1 MAGIALFQALDNI
14 SPGYGKE
21 YAELFH
27 QAGFPDPLALG
38 TLRETD
44 APEVP
49 LGVRRVVIDRLGEVN
64 TDIFPF
70 SWNLC
75 GIFQRMQ
82 GQATAM
88 GVLGL
93 LVRKALFAW
102 RLHPLLT

>member
-14 SPGYGKE
+14 SPGYGNE

-49 LGVRRVVIDRLGEVN
+49 LGVRRVVIGRLGEVN

-70 SWNLC
+70 RDYSVELMRYFSTLTFSHSTCRAGGRW
-75 GIFQRMQ
+75 QRWQ
-82 GQATAM
+82 W
-88 GVLGL
+88 
-93 LVRKALFAW
+93 W
-102 RLHPLLT
+102 R

>member
-14 SPGYGKE
+14 SPGYGNE

-49 LGVRRVVIDRLGEVN
+49 LGVRRVVIGRLGEVN

-70 SWNLC
+70 RGAYAVFFNACRDRPRRWEC
-75 GIFQRMQ
+75 W
-82 GQATAM
+82 
-88 GVLGL
+88 VC
-93 LVRKALFAW
+93 W
-102 RLHPLLT
+102 